1 MQITKF
7 SDIALRAMMAVALD
21 PDRLFSIRELSNRF
35 RVSNNH
41 MVKVVHSLVGSG
53 YLRSVR
59 GRNGGIK
66 IARLP
71 SDITLGEIVRSTE
84 TTTRIIDCKT
94 ADCPLFPECNLQG
107 ILNEA
112 NDAFYASLDQ
122 YFLSDVASSNGEL
135 EKVINASV

>member
-21 PDRLFSIRELSNRF
+21 PDRLFGIRELSNRF

>member
-21 PDRLFSIRELSNRF
+21 PDRLFGIRELSNRF

-112 NDAFYASLDQ
+112 NDAFYASLDR

-135 EKVINASV
+135 EKVINASD